1 LLKKRG
7 FRKKK
12 MATSNI
18 QSTIQEIAARPQ
30 TQHWFTVYT
39 CANHEKTV
47 AKHLDA
53 RSVEHFLPTY
63 TSVARWKDRR
73 VKLDLPLFPGYM
85 FVRLQAGE
93 NLRVLE
99 VPGVVR
105 LVGFHGHPY
114 PLPDAEIESLRTGIQ
129 NALRF
134 APHPYLTVGSRVR
147 VKHGPLE
154 GIEGILLRRKNVH
167 RIVVSLHVIAR
178 SAAVEIDAA
187 DVERIP

>member
-1 LLKKRG
+1 
-7 FRKKK
+7 

-18 QSTIQEIAARPQ
+18 QSAIEGMVAQPQ
-30 TQHWFTVYT
+30 TPHWFTVYT

-47 AKHLDA
+47 AKCLHA
-53 RSVEHFLPTY
+53 RCVEHFLPTY

-85 FVRLQAGE
+85 FVRLQTTE
-93 NLRVLE
+93 RLRVME

-105 LVGFHGHPY
+105 LVGFNGQPY
-114 PLPDAEIESLRTGIQ
+114 PVPDAEIESLRTGIQ

-134 APHPYLTVGSRVR
+134 APHPYLNVGSRVR

-178 SAAVEIDAA
+178 SAAVEIDVA

>member
-1 LLKKRG
+1 
-7 FRKKK
+7 
-12 MATSNI
+12 MATGNL
-18 QSTIQEIAARPQ
+18 QSTIEEIAAQPQ

-47 AKHLDA
+47 AKCLHA

-85 FVRLQAGE
+85 FVRLQTGE
-93 NLRVLE
+93 RLRVME

-105 LVGFHGHPY
+105 LVGFNGQPY
-114 PLPDAEIESLRTGIQ
+114 PVPDAEIESLRTGIQ

-134 APHPYLTVGSRVR
+134 VPHPYLNVGSRVR
-147 VKHGPLE
+147 VKHGPLK
-154 GIEGILLRRKNVH
+154 GIEGVLLRRKNVY

-178 SAAVEIDAA
+178 SAAVEIEAA

>member
-1 LLKKRG
+1 
-7 FRKKK
+7 
-12 MATSNI
+12 MATGNL
-18 QSTIQEIAARPQ
+18 QSTIEEIAAPPQ

-47 AKHLDA
+47 AKCFDA

-73 VKLDLPLFPGYM
+73 VKLDLPLFPGYL

-93 NLRVLE
+93 RLRVVE

-105 LVGFHGHPY
+105 LVGFNGQPY
-114 PLPDAEIESLRTGIQ
+114 PVPDVEIESLRTGIQ

-134 APHPYLTVGSRVR
+134 MPHPYLNVGSRIR

-154 GIEGILLRRKNVH
+154 GIEGILLRRKNVY